1 MTDRSIPLKYNP
13 QHRTIVGRKATPAVC
28 VYRAD
33 PEGITLQI
41 RHEREFMSAWLP
53 FADALVI
60 ANALCEAVNEGAAQ

>member
-1 MTDRSIPLKYNP
+1 
-13 QHRTIVGRKATPAVC
+13 

-60 ANALCEAVNEGAAQ
+60 ADALCEAVNEGAAQ